1 MTAPDD
7 GALRVG
13 IGGLG
18 TIGLPVARWLDGCAG
33 GLDNGAEGLILT
45 AVSAA
50 DKERAQE
57 RVAGLKTSVPVVGLD
72 ELAEHADIVLESVPP
87 ERFLE
92 IAEPA
97 IRAGRVL
104 VTLSVTS
111 LIEHMDLIEL
121 ARETGARI
129 VVPTGAIL
137 GLDAVRAAAL
147 GDIRSVTMVTRK
159 PPKGLK
165 KAPFVIEQGIDLDAL
180 EAPMKLYEG
189 PVAGAAAKFPAN
201 VNVAVAL
208 ALAGIGP
215 DRTQYE
221 IWADPGLARNTH
233 TIKVDSDAA
242 VFEMTIA
249 VVPMEE
255 NPATGQ
261 IVPLSVMETLRGLV
275 TPFKVGT

>member
-1 MTAPDD
+1 MPAPDD

-18 TIGLPVARWLDGCAG
+18 TVGFPVARWLDGG
-33 GLDNGAEGLILT
+33 VEGLTLT

-50 DKERAQE
+50 DRERARE
-57 RVAGLKTSVPVVGLD
+57 RVAELKTPVPVVGLN
-72 ELAEHADIVLESVPP
+72 ELAEHADVVLESAPP

-104 VTLSVTS
+104 VALSVTS
-111 LIEHMDLIEL
+111 LLEHMDLIEL

-180 EAPMKLYEG
+180 DAPMKLYQG
-189 PVAGAAAKFPAN
+189 SVAGAARKFPAT
-201 VNVAVAL
+201 VNVAEAL

-215 DRTQYE
+215 DRTEYE
-221 IWADPGLARNTH
+221 IWADPGVSRNIH
-233 TIKVDSDAA
+233 TIKVDSDTAA
-242 VFEMTIA
+242 FEMTIA

-275 TPFKVGT
+275 TPFKAGT

>member
-1 MTAPDD
+1 MTASDD

-18 TIGLPVARWLDGCAG
+18 TIGLPVAKWLDRGV
-33 GLDNGAEGLILT
+33 EGLTLT

-50 DKERAQE
+50 DRERARE
-57 RVAGLKTSVPVVGLD
+57 RVAELKTSVPVVGLN
-72 ELAEHADIVLESVPP
+72 ELAEHADVVLESAPP
-87 ERFLE
+87 ESFLE

-111 LIEHMDLIEL
+111 LLEHMDLIEL

-180 EAPMKLYEG
+180 DAPMKLYQG
-189 PVAGAAAKFPAN
+189 SVAGAARKFPAN

-215 DRTQYE
+215 DRTEYE
-221 IWADPGLARNTH
+221 IWADPGVSRNTH
-233 TIKVDSDAA
+233 TIMVDSDTAA
-242 VFEMTIA
+242 FEMTIA

-275 TPFKVGT
+275 TPFKAGT

>member
-1 MTAPDD
+1 MTASDD

-18 TIGLPVARWLDGCAG
+18 TIGLPVAKWLDRGV
-33 GLDNGAEGLILT
+33 EGLTLT

-50 DKERAQE
+50 DRERARE
-57 RVAGLKTSVPVVGLD
+57 RVAELKTPVPVVGLN
-72 ELAEHADIVLESVPP
+72 ELAEHADVVLESAPP

-111 LIEHMDLIEL
+111 LLEHMDLIEL

-147 GDIRSVTMVTRK
+147 GEVRFVTMVTRK

-180 EAPMKLYEG
+180 DAPMKLYQG
-189 PVAGAAAKFPAN
+189 SVAGAARKFPAN

-215 DRTQYE
+215 DRTEYE
-221 IWADPGLARNTH
+221 IWADPGVSRNIH
-233 TIKVDSDAA
+233 TIKVDSDTAA
-242 VFEMTIA
+242 FEMTIA

-275 TPFKVGT
+275 TPFKAGT

>member
-18 TIGLPVARWLDGCAG
+18 TVGLPVAKWLDSGV
-33 GLDNGAEGLILT
+33 EGLTLT

-57 RVAGLKTSVPVVGLD
+57 RVAGLKTSVPVVGLN
-72 ELAEHADIVLESVPP
+72 ELAEHADIVLESAPP
-87 ERFLE
+87 EKFLE

-104 VTLSVTS
+104 VPLSVTS
-111 LIEHMDLIEL
+111 LLEHMDLIEL

-129 VVPTGAIL
+129 VVPTGAIV

-147 GDIRSVTMVTRK
+147 GEVRSVTMVTRK
-159 PPKGLK
+159 PPQGLK
-165 KAPFVIEQGIDLDAL
+165 KAPFVIEQGIDLDTL

-221 IWADPGLARNTH
+221 IWADPGVTRNTH
-233 TIKVDSDAA
+233 TIKVDSDSA

-249 VVPMEE
+249 VVPMED

>member
-1 MTAPDD
+1 MTASDD

-18 TIGLPVARWLDGCAG
+18 TIGLPVAKWLDRGV
-33 GLDNGAEGLILT
+33 EGLTLT

-50 DKERAQE
+50 DRERAQE
-57 RVAGLKTSVPVVGLD
+57 RVAELKTSVPVVGLN
-72 ELAEHADIVLESVPP
+72 ELAEHADVVLESAPP

-111 LIEHMDLIEL
+111 LLEHMDLIEL

-147 GDIRSVTMVTRK
+147 GEVRFVTMVTRK

-180 EAPMKLYEG
+180 DAPMKLYQG
-189 PVAGAAAKFPAN
+189 SVAGAARKFPAN

-215 DRTQYE
+215 DRTEYE
-221 IWADPGLARNTH
+221 IWADPGVSRNIH
-233 TIKVDSDAA
+233 TIKVDSDTAA
-242 VFEMTIA
+242 FEMTIA

-275 TPFKVGT
+275 TPFKAGT

>member
-1 MTAPDD
+1 MTASDD

-18 TIGLPVARWLDGCAG
+18 TVGLPVAKWLDRGV
-33 GLDNGAEGLILT
+33 EGLTLT

-57 RVAGLKTSVPVVGLD
+57 RVAGLKTPVPVVGLN
-72 ELAEHADIVLESVPP
+72 ELAEHADIVLESAPP

-104 VTLSVTS
+104 QPLSVTS
-111 LIEHMDLIEL
+111 LLEHMDLIEL

-129 VVPTGAIL
+129 VVPTGAIV

-147 GDIRSVTMVTRK
+147 GEVRSVPMVTRK

-165 KAPFVIEQGIDLDAL
+165 KALFVLELGIDLDTL

-221 IWADPGLARNTH
+221 IWADPGVSRNTH
-233 TIKVDSDAA
+233 TIKVDSDTA

-255 NPATGQ
+255 NLATGQ
-261 IVPLSVMETLRGLV
+261 IVPLSVMETLQGLV

>member
-1 MTAPDD
+1 MTASDD

-18 TIGLPVARWLDGCAG
+18 TVGLPVAKWLDGG
-33 GLDNGAEGLILT
+33 VEGLTLS

-50 DKERAQE
+50 DRERAQE
-57 RVAGLKTSVPVVGLD
+57 RITGLKTSVPVVGLD
-72 ELAEHADIVLESVPP
+72 ELAEHADVVLESAPP

-104 VTLSVTS
+104 VPLSVTS
-111 LIEHMDLIEL
+111 LLEHMDLIEL

-165 KAPFVIEQGIDLDAL
+165 KAPFVIEQGIDLDTL

-189 PVAGAAAKFPAN
+189 PVTEAAVKFPAN

-208 ALAGIGP
+208 GLAGIGP

-221 IWADPGLARNTH
+221 IWADPGVTRNTH
-233 TIKVDSDAA
+233 TIKVDADTAA
-242 VFEMTIA
+242 FEMTIA
-249 VVPMEE
+249 VVPAEE
-255 NPATGQ
+255 NPATGR

>member
-18 TIGLPVARWLDGCAG
+18 TVGFPVARWLDGG
-33 GLDNGAEGLILT
+33 VEGLTLT

-50 DKERAQE
+50 DRERARE
-57 RVAGLKTSVPVVGLD
+57 RVTELKTPVPVVGLN
-72 ELAEHADIVLESVPP
+72 ELAEHADVVLESAPP

-104 VTLSVTS
+104 VALSVTS
-111 LIEHMDLIEL
+111 LLEHMDLIEL

-147 GDIRSVTMVTRK
+147 GEVRFVTMVTRK

-180 EAPMKLYEG
+180 DAPMKLYQG
-189 PVAGAAAKFPAN
+189 SVAGAARKFPAN

-215 DRTQYE
+215 DRTEYE
-221 IWADPGLARNTH
+221 IWADPGVSRNTH
-233 TIKVDSDAA
+233 TIKVDSDTAA
-242 VFEMTIA
+242 FEMTIA

-275 TPFKVGT
+275 TPFKAGT

>member
-1 MTAPDD
+1 MTASDD

-18 TIGLPVARWLDGCAG
+18 TIGLPVAKWLDR
-33 GLDNGAEGLILT
+33 DVEGLTLT

-50 DKERAQE
+50 DRERAQE
-57 RVAGLKTSVPVVGLD
+57 RVAELKTSVPVVGLN
-72 ELAEHADIVLESVPP
+72 ELAEHADVVLESAPP

-111 LIEHMDLIEL
+111 LLEHMDLIEL

-147 GDIRSVTMVTRK
+147 GEVRFVTMVTRK

-180 EAPMKLYEG
+180 DAPMKLYQG
-189 PVAGAAAKFPAN
+189 SVAGAARKFPAN

-215 DRTQYE
+215 DRTEYE
-221 IWADPGLARNTH
+221 IWADPGVSRNIH
-233 TIKVDSDAA
+233 TIKVDSDTAA
-242 VFEMTIA
+242 FEMTIA

-275 TPFKVGT
+275 TPFKAGT

>member
-18 TIGLPVARWLDGCAG
+18 TVGFPVARWLDGG
-33 GLDNGAEGLILT
+33 VEGLTLT

-50 DKERAQE
+50 DRERARE
-57 RVAGLKTSVPVVGLD
+57 RVAELKTPVPVVGLN
-72 ELAEHADIVLESVPP
+72 ELAEHADVVLESAPP

-104 VTLSVTS
+104 VALSVTS
-111 LIEHMDLIEL
+111 LLEHMDLIEL

-180 EAPMKLYEG
+180 DAPMKLYQG
-189 PVAGAAAKFPAN
+189 SVAGAARKFPAN

-215 DRTQYE
+215 DRTVYE
-221 IWADPGLARNTH
+221 IWADPGVSRNTH
-233 TIKVDSDAA
+233 TIKVDSDTAA
-242 VFEMTIA
+242 FEMTIA

-275 TPFKVGT
+275 TPFKAGT